1 MPGGTRHSGRL
12 LSRISNCP
20 VYGTI
25 CARGKPRRSYCPAPA
40 MIPRS
45 SMCLSGLPG
54 YTERGIDYR
63 WDFTFEDLSPAFRA
77 NPLAG
82 FFATVFTE
90 RNAMADLQSIIY
102 QFEAGA
108 KPNPADHLRTSAPDL
123 DPEWQRRQ
131 RTSARF
137 CAQNAYSRL
146 RDENPARCW
155 SRVPKIQQPCTLN
168 RYMIEFLEKCGLF
181 PGK

>member
-1 MPGGTRHSGRL
+1 MR
-12 LSRISNCP
+12 
-20 VYGTI
+20 
-25 CARGKPRRSYCPAPA
+25 PREAA
-40 MIPRS
+40 ALV
-45 SMCLSGLPG
+45 LSGTGYDPEKQYVPKRIAG

-108 KPNPADHLRTSAPDL
+108 KPNPADHH
-123 DPEWQRRQ
+123 
-131 RTSARF
+131 
-137 CAQNAYSRL
+137 SRI
-146 RDENPARCW
+146 RCPTLIL
-155 SRVPKIQQPCTLN
+155 SGSEDSEHPRAFALKMRIPGCEMKILHGAGHACQIEQPWMFN
-168 RYMIEFLEKCGLF
+168 RYMIEFLKKCGLF